1 MSKFKPANKRKFDG
15 LTQGTLEREDCVEG
29 QLEQLLDQ
37 LGKQPAEKQ
46 EIIAVF
52 SCLSDQD
59 RPVQMELL
67 RAQAKG
73 RELNG
78 SKLSHL
84 PGMSIEDS
92 QAAFIGLSL
101 AEIDQLLLTTWNE
114 HEQSQKAV
122 RKSARLKKELSDCW
136 HDARP
141 LQSEGPAHEQTPRK
155 RRKTSTVET
164 EQPCDKQSSQ
174 IVQTAAEERR
184 GGECRICHRSLKSS
198 TATVHAGCKKKLS
211 SQDTKPS
218 DRLSASGLMGDNEG
232 ETPTERAAD
241 ADPQSM
247 QNAFLS
253 PRVVSGSKNEAE
265 TATSN
270 AAEPEP
276 VKLNETPLKGKESDQ
291 LSGTGDVAQLVD
303 TAVANAWL
311 ITTEG
316 GMAHPEQCV
325 TPRPSAA
332 PNAAAAGERVQGG
345 SLTKQRTVPE
355 GGIPSPSEAKALAA
369 ESLVQQIGRSIVSAA
384 SQGKHQTSMSF
395 LTETHEGCWDA
406 AHSTAKAAKLL
417 ADENQHRTGDVTK
430 IPSGYTFVVSW

>member
-1 MSKFKPANKRKFDG
+1 MSA
-15 LTQGTLEREDCVEG
+15 QGSLEREDCAEG

-37 LGKQPAEKQ
+37 LGKQMAEKQ

-59 RPVQMELL
+59 RAVQMELL

-92 QAAFIGLSL
+92 QAAFVGLSL

-141 LQSEGPAHEQTPRK
+141 LQSEDPAHEQTPRK
-155 RRKTSTVET
+155 RRKTSTVESG
-164 EQPCDKQSSQ
+164 QPCDKQSSQ
-174 IVQTAAEERR
+174 IVQTAAEEPR

-211 SQDTKPS
+211 SRDTQPS
-218 DRLSASGLMGDNEG
+218 ERLPAASEQMGDNEG
-232 ETPTERAAD
+232 AAD
-241 ADPQSM
+241 ADLQSM

-253 PRVVSGSKNEAE
+253 PQVAPGSKNKAE

-276 VKLNETPLKGKESDQ
+276 VKLNEIPLKGKESDQ
-291 LSGTGDVAQLVD
+291 LSGTGNVAQLVV
-303 TAVANAWL
+303 TAVANASL
-311 ITTEG
+311 ITTDG

-332 PNAAAAGERVQGG
+332 PCDASAAGERVQGG

-355 GGIPSPSEAKALAA
+355 GGLPSPSEAKALAA